1 MLKAKICAKICA
13 KIWAT
18 TRACRAPALALI
30 LSSIA
35 WLPGTSAAT
44 NEDWQAVLAAA
55 RGQTVYFNGW
65 GGSEQVN
72 GYVEWAAAET
82 EARYGVRVVHV
93 RIGDIAEVIARIL
106 AEKIAGRDSGGTV
119 DLLWINGENFAAMKG
134 HDLLGA
140 PFTESLPN
148 FALVDTVGLP
158 ATLVDFTV
166 PTDGLEA
173 PWGMA
178 QLVFIHDT
186 AVLPTPPTTM
196 QALLTH
202 VEANPGRFTYP
213 LPPAFHG
220 TTFLKQALLSL
231 SPTPE
236 RFREPVGAADP
247 VAETAVLWDYL
258 DRLHPHL
265 WRGGDAFPPDGPTLI
280 RLLDDGEIDIALS
293 FNPQEASAAID
304 NGLLPDTARTYV
316 LDGGTLGNAHFLAI
330 PYNASARAG
339 ALVFIDFLLSPE
351 AQARKADY
359 RVWGDPSVLDIDGL
373 AAGDR
378 AFFNVLPPGPAT
390 LPPDALGTPLPE
402 PHPSWTGALE
412 AEWLR
417 RYGG

>member
-1 MLKAKICAKICA
+1 MLLALI
-13 KIWAT
+13 
-18 TRACRAPALALI
+18 RACRLPALSLI
-30 LSSIA
+30 LSFIA
-35 WLPGTSAAT
+35 SLPGTAANAT
-44 NEDWQAVLAAA
+44 NAGDDWQAVMAAA

-65 GGSEQVN
+65 GGSEQIN
-72 GYVEWAAAET
+72 AYVDWAAAEV
-82 EARYGVRVVHV
+82 EERYGIRVVHV
-93 RIGDIAEVIARIL
+93 RIGDIAEVVARIL

-119 DLLWINGENFAAMKG
+119 DLLWINGENFAAMKT
-134 HDLLGA
+134 HALLGV

-196 QALLTH
+196 QALLAH

-231 SPTPE
+231 TPTPE
-236 RFREPVGAADP
+236 RFQEPVGDADP
-247 VAETAVLWDYL
+247 VVETAVLWEYL

-265 WRGGDAFPPDGPTLI
+265 WRGGETFPPDGPTLI
-280 RLLDDGEIDIALS
+280 RLLDDGEIDVALS
-293 FNPQEASAAID
+293 FNPQEASAAIE
-304 NGLLPDTARTYV
+304 NGLLPETARTFI

-330 PYNASARAG
+330 PYNASAREG
-339 ALVFIDFLLSPE
+339 ALVFTNFLLSPE
-351 AQARKADY
+351 AQARKADH
-359 RVWGDPSVLDIDGL
+359 RIWGDPSVLDVAGL
-373 AAGDR
+373 SASDR
-378 AFFNVLPPGPAT
+378 DFFHALPPGPAT
-390 LPPDALGTPLPE
+390 LSSEALGTPLPE
-402 PHPSWTGALE
+402 PHPSWTSALE